1 MDSEA
6 LWKKFS
12 LAYRKY
18 KANKYDF
25 CVCFTC
31 GIAKKYKDMDTGH
44 YIDRR
49 HGAVKFNPLNIEI
62 QCRVCNRFK
71 SGNLDIYKK
80 NIIRKYGKEVEEMLQ
95 EEARNGIEMKEEEVL
110 FLIDYYKNLKL
121 QRQWT
126 LSTNQ

>member
-31 GIAKKYKDMDTGH
+31 GIAKKYNQMDTGH

-62 QCRVCNRFK
+62 QCIKCNRFN
-71 SGNLDIYKK
+71 SGNIEVFKK
-80 NIIRKYGKEVEEMLQ
+80 NIIRKYGQEVEEMLQ
-95 EEARNGIEMKEEEVL
+95 REARSGVEMKEEEIL
-110 FLIDYYKNLKL
+110 FLIDYYKTLKL
-121 QRQWT
+121 QRPWT
-126 LSTNQ
+126 QSTNQ